1 MELHF
6 PGTNALQY
14 ENPVKLSCITG
25 KLPASV
31 CQYYE
36 ENEHSLPLSWLIMV
50 DERDI
55 PPT

>member
-6 PGTNALQY
+6 PGTNPLQY
-14 ENPVKLSCITG
+14 EHPVKLSCITS
-25 KLPASV
+25 KLPASF

-36 ENEHSLPLSWLIMV
+36 ENEQSLPLSWLIVV